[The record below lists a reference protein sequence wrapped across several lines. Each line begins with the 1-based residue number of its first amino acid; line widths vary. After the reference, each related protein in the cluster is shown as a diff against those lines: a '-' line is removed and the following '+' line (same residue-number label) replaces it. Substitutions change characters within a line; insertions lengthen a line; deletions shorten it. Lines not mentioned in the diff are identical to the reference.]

1 MGQNLFTDFAPI
13 LFKIIQNFGV
23 NDFEPYLHLPHLVTC
38 SMAALTLPVFQ
49 LCWEAETTAISGA
62 LVAVHFFQASR
73 IQTWDDRL
81 ETVPLTHRPWQ
92 PGGQVSRVCYPSFTR
107 VSNKNSYQRK
117 DSQSLHIQT
126 EFCYR

>member
-1 MGQNLFTDFAPI
+1 MRMGQNLFTDFAPI

-73 IQTWDDRL
+73 IQTWG
-81 ETVPLTHRPWQ
+81 RPIGNSFADPPAVAARW
-92 PGGQVSRVCYPSFTR
+92 SSFT
-107 VSNKNSYQRK
+107 
-117 DSQSLHIQT
+117 SLLPKFHTGKQ
-126 EFCYR
+126 